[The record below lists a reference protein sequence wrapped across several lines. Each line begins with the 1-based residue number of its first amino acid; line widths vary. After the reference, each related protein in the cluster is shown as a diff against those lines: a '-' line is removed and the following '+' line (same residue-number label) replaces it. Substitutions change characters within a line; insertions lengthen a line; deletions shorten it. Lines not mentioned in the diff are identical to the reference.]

1 MSKIITLRPN
11 RDTIRPV
18 LMLLTS
24 HRIDCILLCLR
35 SLQRFTNL
43 GRFKKIYVV
52 ANAVEP
58 DHAAIL
64 NRFMHTTPGVEVI
77 HCSPRGLVPAVNAVQ
92 NEILERHKDDVVLKL
107 DEDVFVTPYWLDTL
121 LAARKAHAHDEHVM
135 LAALLPPVSTTGKV
149 CLTPFIRRTFPDIL
163 QAAGEAPV
171 YENPAYHELV
181 WRAVLERDFVARHQA
196 FAKERYHYVNS
207 LIINCVY
214 YDAQAIDMIGA
225 FPCERVKG
233 IGVTDELAVNMA
245 LRRHQRVAVIPSE
258 PLVHHYSHA
267 GCLAHMLAH
276 VPVDRVERWL
286 EGQQPPAAAKRP

>member
-1 MSKIITLRPN
+1 MPKALRPA
-11 RDTIRPV
+11 
-18 LMLLTS
+18 LMVLTS
-24 HRIDCILLCLR
+24 HRKDCFALCFKRLEACTDLDRFDTIYILDND
-35 SLQRFTNL
+35 T
-43 GRFKKIYVV
+43 
-52 ANAVEP
+52 AP
-58 DHAAIL
+58 DHRAVIDDVAATRANIV
-64 NRFMHTTPGVEVI
+64 VER
-77 HCSPRGLVPAVNAVQ
+77 CSPRGLIPAVMRAQ
-92 NEILERHKDDVVLKL
+92 NGILARHQAGGVVKL
-107 DEDVFVTPYWLDTL
+107 DEDVFVAPYWLDSL
-121 LAARKAHAHDEHVM
+121 LAARKAHAHDGRVM

-181 WRAVLERDFVARHQA
+181 WKAVLERDFVARHQA

-214 YDAQAIDMIGA
+214 YDARAIDMIGA